1 MRLVTYDRG
10 GARRLGAWV
19 GDRIVDLPDAVG
31 HPAFPTTMEALVDRH
46 GGTVLDA
53 ARRALSVPRAVEEAA
68 VATPRLLVP
77 LLPLALRATP
87 DGAVGLPSV
96 LGPDALVPW
105 PASGSLHADVE
116 LACAVGREG
125 KDLDP
130 AQAASVV
137 FGYTLAVA
145 WAASTAWGTETHVAI
160 SLGPC
165 LVTPDEFE
173 PFGAEVTVRVD
184 GERWARF
191 RLGSL
196 RWTFLEALARA
207 SREAGVRPG
216 ELYGSGPVRVSG
228 RRALRPGAVV
238 EVETEGVGVLRTRL
252 GLPVRAPSSTGRGR
266 GRPQPPQGAGAP

>member
-1 MRLVTYDRG
+1 MRLVTYDQG

-53 ARRALSVPRAVEEAA
+53 ARRALSVPQAVEEAA
-68 VATPRLLVP
+68 VTAPRLLVP
-77 LLPLALRATP
+77 LLPLALRAAR
-87 DGAVGLPSV
+87 DGAAGLPLV
-96 LGPDALVPW
+96 LGPDALLPW
-105 PASGSLHADVE
+105 PASGPLHADVE
-116 LACAVGREG
+116 LACVVGRG
-125 KDLDP
+125 AKDLAP
-130 AQAASVV
+130 AEAASVV

-145 WAASTAWGTETHVAI
+145 WAAPATAGTPGAETYVAM

-191 RLGSL
+191 RLGSV

-207 SREAGVRPG
+207 SRETGLQPG

-228 RRALRPGAVV
+228 RRGLGPGAVV
-238 EVETEGVGVLRTRL
+238 EVEAAGVGVLRTRL
-252 GLPVRAPSSTGRGR
+252 GLPD
-266 GRPQPPQGAGAP
+266 